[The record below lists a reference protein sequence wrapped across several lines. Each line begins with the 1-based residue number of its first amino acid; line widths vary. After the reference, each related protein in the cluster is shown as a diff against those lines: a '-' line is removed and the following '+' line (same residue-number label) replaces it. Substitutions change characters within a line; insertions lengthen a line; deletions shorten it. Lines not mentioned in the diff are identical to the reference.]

1 MEIKLGNSPESWGI
15 MQAEDPN
22 QISWDAYLDELQKA
36 GYGWSELGP
45 YGYLPTTIPVLKNEL
60 SKRNINITA
69 AGILV
74 PLQEKAIPDN
84 VLEDINKYCILLNEI
99 GSTFLNL
106 VASFYDNPNSK
117 FTDPPNKSNQ
127 ALWNN
132 IFHNLNTI
140 GEYTLTKFNIHS
152 QFHPCAGTF
161 IESENEILNVLTNTN
176 PQFISLCLDTA
187 HHAYCGGNP
196 ISFLKSHHSRIKYIH
211 IKNIDLEIFH
221 EVKKNNLSWFEAV
234 RRNIISEP
242 NSGIIDYRKLLKEL
256 KKISFDG
263 FAIVEHDIYNPTQT
277 LPFKIAKKTRD
288 YLKQIN
294 FE

>member
-1 MEIKLGNSPESWGI
+1 M
-15 MQAEDPN
+15 A
-22 QISWDAYLDELQKA
+22 
-36 GYGWSELGP
+36 SE
-45 YGYLPTTIPVLKNEL
+45 
-60 SKRNINITA
+60 
-69 AGILV
+69 
-74 PLQEKAIPDN
+74 
-84 VLEDINKYCILLNEI
+84 
-99 GSTFLNL
+99 
-106 VASFYDNPNSK
+106 
-117 FTDPPNKSNQ
+117 
-127 ALWNN
+127 
-132 IFHNLNTI
+132 
-140 GEYTLTKFNIHS
+140 
-152 QFHPCAGTF
+152 

-176 PQFISLCLDTA
+176 PQFISLCLDAA